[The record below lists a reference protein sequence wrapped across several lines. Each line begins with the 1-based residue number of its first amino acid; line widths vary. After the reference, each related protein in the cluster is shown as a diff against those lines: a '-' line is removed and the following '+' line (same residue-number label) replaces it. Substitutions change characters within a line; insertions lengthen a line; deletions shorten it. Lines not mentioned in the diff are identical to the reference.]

1 LSTDTESL
9 IPGSGGTARGVSAP
23 TRDGARSTGGSR
35 PAQNQPAR
43 NKRSEGQWA
52 LGDHTPLNPNEEW
65 KAKEG
70 GLAVRERVL
79 STYAEQGFA
88 SIPGDDLRGRMRWW
102 GLYTQRKPGIDGGRT
117 ASLEPH
123 ELDDEYFMMRVR
135 IDSGAVTLAQ
145 LRVLADISTTYARGS
160 ADVTDRQNIQYHW
173 IRIED
178 VPAIWEALGKVRLGS
193 TEACGD
199 TPRVVLGSPVAGVA
213 ADEIIDGTPAIKA
226 IVKKFIGDPDLAN
239 LPRKFKTAV
248 SGSPHQDVAH
258 EIHDIAFVGV
268 VHPDLGPGF
277 DLWVGGGL
285 STNPMLGQ
293 RLGAWVPLD
302 EVPDVWHGV
311 IKIFRDYGY
320 RRLRARARLKFLMA
334 DWGPEKFR
342 QILEDDYLGRK
353 LVDGPA
359 PALPPNGRHD
369 HVGVHRQKNGKF
381 YVGAAPI
388 VGRVSGEVLAK
399 LADAAEKAGSNRVRF
414 TPEQKIVILD
424 VAAKRVP
431 DLLDDLDAIGL
442 SARASAFRRGTMACT
457 GIEFCKLAITDTKK
471 TATNLVAELE
481 DRLADVPE
489 LFTLDGPSLSINM
502 NGCPNSC
509 ARAQIAD
516 IGLKGIQLPNPAD
529 PQGPTVEGF
538 QIHLGG
544 GLGVHAGFGRK
555 LRGLKTTSADL
566 PDFVERIVRR
576 WLAQRADDEAFAT
589 WVLRA
594 TEDDLR

>member
-1 LSTDTESL
+1 LSTETES
-9 IPGSGGTARGVSAP
+9 PA
-23 TRDGARSTGGSR
+23 GSR
-35 PAQNQPAR
+35 PGPGASAPKREKPGTAAGPASAR
-43 NKRSEGQWA
+43 LKRSEGQWA
-52 LGDHTPLNPNEEW
+52 LGDRTALNPNEEW

-70 GLAVRERVL
+70 GLAVRDRVL
-79 STYAEQGFA
+79 STYAKEGFA
-88 SIPGDDLRGRMRWW
+88 SIPGEDLRGRMRWW
-102 GLYTQRKPGIDGGRT
+102 GLYTQRRPGIDGGRT

-123 ELDDEYFMMRVR
+123 ELDDEYFMLRVR
-135 IDSGAVTLAQ
+135 IDGGAVTLAQ
-145 LRVLADISTTYARGS
+145 LRTLAEISTKYARGT

-173 IRIED
+173 IRVED
-178 VPAIWEALGKVRLGS
+178 VPTIWEMLAKVRLGT

-199 TPRVVLGSPVAGVA
+199 TPRVILGSPVAGVA

-226 IVKKFIGDPDLAN
+226 IVKRFIGDPELAN
-239 LPRKFKTAV
+239 LPRKFKTAI

-258 EIHDIAFVGV
+258 EISDVAFVGV
-268 VHPDLGPGF
+268 VHPEYGPGF

-293 RLGAWVPLD
+293 RLGTWVPLD

-320 RRLRARARLKFLMA
+320 RRLRNRARLKFLMA
-334 DWGPEKFR
+334 DWGPRKFR
-342 QILEDDYLGRK
+342 EVLETEYLGRA
-353 LVDGPA
+353 LIDGPA
-359 PALPPNGRHD
+359 PALPAEGRHD

-388 VGRVSGEVLAK
+388 VGRVSGDVLAK

-424 VAAKRVP
+424 VVAKRVP

-442 SARASAFRRGTMACT
+442 SARASTFRRGTMACT
-457 GIEFCKLAITDTKK
+457 GIEFCKLAITDTKA
-471 TATNLVAELE
+471 TATNLVTELE
-481 DRLADVPE
+481 NRLADVPE

-509 ARAQIAD
+509 ARAQTAD
-516 IGLKGIQLPNPAD
+516 IGLKGIQVPNPDD

-544 GLGVHAGFGRK
+544 GLGMHAGFGRK
-555 LRGLKTTSADL
+555 LRGLKTSSADL
-566 PDFVERIVRR
+566 PDYVERIVRR
-576 WLAQRADDEAFAT
+576 WLAERADDEAFAT
-589 WVLRA
+589 WVVRA

>member
-1 LSTDTESL
+1 LSTETGN
-9 IPGSGGTARGVSAP
+9 PTADLKPVR
-23 TRDGARSTGGSR
+23 TRA
-35 PAQNQPAR
+35 AQS
-43 NKRSEGQWA
+43 KRSEGQWA
-52 LGDHTPLNPNEEW
+52 LGEHTPLNPNEEW

-79 STYAEQGFA
+79 STYAEGGFA
-88 SIPGDDLRGRMRWW
+88 SIPGEDLRGRMRWW
-102 GLYTQRKPGIDGGRT
+102 GLYTQRRPGIDGGRT
-117 ASLEPH
+117 GSLEPH
-123 ELDDEYFMMRVR
+123 ELDDEYFMLRVR
-135 IDSGAVTLAQ
+135 IDGGALTLSQ
-145 LRVLADISTTYARGS
+145 LRTLADISTRYARGT

-178 VPAIWEALGKVRLGS
+178 MPAIWETLGKARLIT

-226 IVKKFIGDPDLAN
+226 IVKKFVGDPDLAN
-239 LPRKFKTAV
+239 LPRKFKTAI
-248 SGSPHQDVAH
+248 SGNPHQDVAH

-268 VHPDLGPGF
+268 VHPEHGPGF

-293 RLGAWVPLD
+293 RLGTWVPLD

-320 RRLRARARLKFLMA
+320 RRLRSRARLKFLMA

-342 QILEDDYLGRK
+342 EVLEKDYLGRA
-353 LVDGPA
+353 LIDGPA
-359 PALPPNGRHD
+359 PELPSTGKHD

-381 YVGAAPI
+381 YVGAAPV
-388 VGRVSGEVLAK
+388 VGRVNGEVLAK
-399 LADAAEKAGSNRVRF
+399 LADAMEKAGSNRIRL
-414 TPEQKIVILD
+414 TPQQKVVILD

-431 DLLDDLDAIGL
+431 DLLDDLDGVGL

-457 GIEFCKLAITDTKK
+457 GIEFCKLAITDTKR
-471 TATNLVAELE
+471 TAANLVAELE
-481 DRLADVPE
+481 NRFADVPE

-516 IGLKGIQLPNPAD
+516 IGLKGIQVPDPDN

-544 GLGVHAGFGRK
+544 GLGIHAGFGRK

-566 PDFVERIVRR
+566 PDWVERIVRR
-576 WLAQRADDEAFAT
+576 WLEQRSDDEAFAS
-589 WVLRA
+589 WVVQA
-594 TEDDLR
+594 EEADLR